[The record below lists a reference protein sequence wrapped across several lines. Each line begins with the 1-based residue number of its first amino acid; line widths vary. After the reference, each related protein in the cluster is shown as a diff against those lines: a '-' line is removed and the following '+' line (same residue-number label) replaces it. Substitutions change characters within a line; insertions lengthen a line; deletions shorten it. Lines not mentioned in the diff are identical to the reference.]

1 LLAAVALRLA
11 ANQIPLGLQPM
22 QGIGN
27 MNTLGRAVHRVL
39 ELSRMQGRR
48 EVGASAGLMVTVW
61 APEQSSEGL
70 RRDARESAS
79 RRPQPA
85 GVEP

>member
-1 LLAAVALRLA
+1 
-11 ANQIPLGLQPM
+11 
-22 QGIGN
+22 

-39 ELSRMQGRR
+39 ELSGMQGRR

-70 RRDARESAS
+70 RRDARESVS